1 MRISIRST
9 STRTFVLYPA
19 LVAAE
24 LALSGRRPHW
34 RWVPLLALGYLQYRL
49 AGRYRLRVGGGGPGM
64 SNPPERLVTSGI
76 YGVSRNPM
84 YLGHQIFLAGLALVD
99 PSPTT
104 VALFG
109 LHVAWFD
116 ARAKRDEERL
126 AARFGPAYESYR
138 DRVPRWL

>member
-1 MRISIRST
+1 MHISIRST
-9 STRTFVLYPA
+9 STRTFVLYPV

-24 LALSGRRPHW
+24 LALTGRRPHL
-34 RWVPLLALGYLQYRL
+34 RWLPILAWGYLQYRL
-49 AGRYRLRVGGGGPGM
+49 AGRYRSRIGGGGPGM

-99 PSPTT
+99 PSPVT

-116 ARAKRDEERL
+116 TRAQRDEERL
-126 AARFGPAYESYR
+126 VAQFGPAYESYR